1 MKRYTEKLAVTE
13 SRRIL
18 NDDDDLV
25 CITGRISVWW
35 RKVVVLEYDGF

>member
-1 MKRYTEKLAVTE
+1 MKRYMEKLAVME

-25 CITGRISVWW
+25 CITVKFQCGGGR
-35 RKVVVLEYDGF
+35 